1 MLVPDLDGAIA
12 HGPYPG
18 NATFHSFSHFP
29 PVSPDG
35 RPGGF
40 VPTASPVGTAGFLVH
55 LTGTILDL
63 TQKPLGSF

>member
-18 NATFHSFSHFP
+18 NATLRSFSHSHLW
-29 PVSPDG
+29 SPDR

-40 VPTASPVGTAGFLVH
+40 VPTASPVGTAGYLVH
-55 LTGTILDL
+55 LTGTILV
-63 TQKPLGSF
+63 